1 MIMTLREKAHHIV
14 DALSEKKIGAV
25 VDFLE
30 YLKIKEE
37 LEATHEILD
46 DQRLV
51 AAVRKGMLQ
60 YEQNEL
66 VALEDAAKYL

>member
-1 MIMTLREKAHHIV
+1 MTLREKAHQIV

-51 AAVRKGMLQ
+51 TAVRKGMLQ